1 MRRLLLV
8 PAAVLLVLVVAA
20 VLARGDIPCEVLA
33 TQPACEVAMRPGP
46 IEDTATLVEVE
57 DTAGEATAGQ
67 LLLTTVAVDDRLGP
81 VEWLRARASAAVD
94 VVAREQVFPP
104 GLEPDEVA
112 EQNAALM
119 ADSQLNATVAAL
131 SHLGV
136 ELTGEGARVAAL
148 TADAVTDRLQVDD
161 LLVGADGAPITDS
174 AGAAAA
180 VQAVQPGQTVVF
192 EVLRDRRRQQVEVEL
207 GESPDQPGK
216 GYVGVL
222 LVTELDVPVD
232 VEIDAGRIGGPSA
245 GLMFALTIVGLLD
258 DRDLTG
264 GSVVAGTGTIDF
276 DGQVGAVGG
285 VRQKLVAATSRPDTD
300 RPVEVFLV
308 PRGNLDQARRAPVER
323 EVLVVPVD
331 DLDGAVAA
339 LDTIAGGG
347 LPDDAFTLRAGGGV
361 MDAAGGH
368 AG

>member
-1 MRRLLLV
+1 MRRLLV
-8 PAAVLLVLVVAA
+8 APAAVLLVLVVAA

-46 IEDTATLVEVE
+46 IEDTATLVEVV
-57 DTAGEATAGQ
+57 DAAGEAPTGQ
-67 LLLTTVAVDDRLGP
+67 LLLTTVAVDDGLGP

-131 SHLGV
+131 AHLGV
-136 ELTGEGARVAAL
+136 ELTGEGARIAAV
-148 TADAVTDRLQVDD
+148 TADAVTDRLEVDD
-161 LLVGADGAPITDS
+161 VLVGADGQPITDS

-180 VQAVQPGQTVVF
+180 VQDGQPGQTVAF
-192 EVLRDRRRQQVEVEL
+192 ELLRDGRLQQVEVEL
-207 GESPDQPGK
+207 GESPDRPGQA
-216 GYVGVL
+216 YVGVL
-222 LVTELDVPVD
+222 LVTELDVPVE

-245 GLMFALTIVGLLD
+245 GLMFALTIVELLD
-258 DRDLTG
+258 EVDVTG
-264 GSVVAGTGTIDF
+264 GRVIAGTGTVDF

-285 VRQKLVAATSRPDTD
+285 VRQKLVAATSRPASDP
-300 RPVEVFLV
+300 PVDVFLV
-308 PRGNLDQARRAPVER
+308 PRDNLDQARRAPVEH
-323 EVLVVPVD
+323 EILVVPVD
-331 DLDGAVAA
+331 DLNAAVAA
-339 LDTIAGGG
+339 LGTIARGGQ
-347 LPDDAFTLRAGGGV
+347 PPDAFTLRAGGGV
-361 MDAAGGH
+361 VDAAGGH

>member
-1 MRRLLLV
+1 MRRLLVV
-8 PAAVLLVLVVAA
+8 PAAVLLVLVASV

-33 TQPACEVAMRPGP
+33 SQPACEVAMRPGP
-46 IEDTATLVEVE
+46 IEDTATLVEVA
-57 DTAGEATAGQ
+57 DASAPSSTGQ
-67 LLLTTVAVDDRLGP
+67 LLLTTVAVDDGLGP
-81 VEWLRARASAAVD
+81 VEWLRARASSAVD

-136 ELTGEGARVAAL
+136 ELTGEGARVAAV
-148 TADAVTDRLQVDD
+148 TPDAVTDRLEVDD
-161 LLVGADGAPITDS
+161 VLVRADGEPITDS

-180 VQAVQPGQTVVF
+180 VQASQPGETVVF
-192 EVLRDRRRQQVEVEL
+192 ELLRDRQLEQVEVEL
-207 GESPDQPGK
+207 GASPDRPGQA
-216 GYVGVL
+216 YVGVL
-222 LVTELDVPVD
+222 LVTELDVPVE

-245 GLMFALTIVGLLD
+245 GLMFALTIVGRLD
-258 DRDLTG
+258 ERDLTG
-264 GSVVAGTGTIDF
+264 GSVVAGTGTIDL

-285 VRQKLVAATSRPDTD
+285 VRQKLVAATSRPDSEP
-300 RPVEVFLV
+300 PVELFLV

-339 LDTIAGGG
+339 LDT
-347 LPDDAFTLRAGGGV
+347 F
-361 MDAAGGH
+361 AAGGVP
-368 AG
+368 ADALTLRVGGGAVDATG